1 MSWIFGYGRN
11 KDQGPDLAQMGL
23 GTPAGAGGAG
33 DSGAPNEPSNLSRA
47 ERRQMEAY
55 RFDSTALERAAQ
67 AAKDLEKSTETSV
80 VEGDDDACVDL
91 GDENGTVNIKNLE
104 ALFSK
109 YFTPFRQEVDVKLCS
124 IQQRLDLLV
133 AENMSLKDE
142 NTLLNTKVS
151 KLESDVASLKG
162 HQVSV
167 MPSDNLEGVVSEL
180 NDRQT
185 RLRNVMIFGQKE
197 AQSQETDERSE
208 LDLGIVKDIVNV
220 TCPDNP
226 VTITKVFR
234 LGRINN
240 ERPRPI
246 KVVFSTQQDALTV
259 IQGSKRLKE
268 HAKEALELSKL
279 QESTRQVEQQAK
291 IKEYEAHIAQIQ
303 IEGKRAEAEEKR
315 KLLQE
320 ETRQHQARAQY
331 QDQLSRK
338 RYDDQLSQQQRMND
352 ENLRR
357 QEESVAKQEAMRKAT
372 IEHEMGLRHQ
382 NEMKKVEAELRAK
395 AKVDRE
401 NRDLTLEQI
410 RLKAQEN
417 RVTVLESIK
426 TAGTVIGAGAQA
438 MLTDWNKVLTA
449 AGGLSLLA
457 LGVYS
462 AKGGTS
468 ITARYIE
475 SRLAAK
481 HPIETLKR
489 LKNKE
494 GDVLQGVVLAPKL
507 EERLRDIAIAT
518 KNTKYNKGMYRNI
531 LMHGPPGTGK
541 TMFTKKLAKHSGM
554 DYAILTGGDIAPM
567 GKDGVTAIHKVFD
580 WANSSRKGLLLF
592 IDEADAFLRKR
603 SSENISED
611 LRATLNAFLYRTG
624 EQSNKFMLVLAS
636 NTPEQFDWAVND
648 RLDEMVEFILPGLAE
663 RERLIRLYF
672 QKRLKVDNFDY
683 SALCTKMA
691 EMTDGMSGREIAKLG
706 VAWQAAAYASTDG
719 VLTEK
724 MVLDIVQDHVRQ
736 HRQKVEWQSEQERRE
751 SKSIYHSEK
760 EDSYIPVQPKA
771 IEYKQPLAIEYPPSS
786 ETKSSSERSSSKTK
800 SDPSSKKK

>member
-1 MSWIFGYGRN
+1 M
-11 KDQGPDLAQMGL
+11 AQMGL
-23 GTPAGAGGAG
+23 GVPAGAGGSDG
-33 DSGAPNEPSNLSRA
+33 GPPQEPNLTKA

-67 AAKDLEKSTETSV
+67 AARDLEKS
-80 VEGDDDACVDL
+80 
-91 GDENGTVNIKNLE
+91 
-104 ALFSK
+104 
-109 YFTPFRQEVDVKLCS
+109 R
-124 IQQRLDLLV
+124 
-133 AENMSLKDE
+133 
-142 NTLLNTKVS
+142 
-151 KLESDVASLKG
+151 
-162 HQVSV
+162 
-167 MPSDNLEGVVSEL
+167 
-180 NDRQT
+180 
-185 RLRNVMIFGQKE
+185 
-197 AQSQETDERSE
+197 
-208 LDLGIVKDIVNV
+208 
-220 TCPDNP
+220 
-226 VTITKVFR
+226 
-234 LGRINN
+234 
-240 ERPRPI
+240 
-246 KVVFSTQQDALTV
+246 
-259 IQGSKRLKE
+259 
-268 HAKEALELSKL
+268 HAKEALELSKQ
-279 QESTRQVEQQAK
+279 QEATKQIEQQAK
-291 IKEYEAHIAQIQ
+291 IKEYEAHIAQMQ

-331 QDQLSRK
+331 QDQLARK
-338 RYDDQLSQQQRMND
+338 RYDDQLAQQQRMN
-352 ENLRR
+352 EESLRR

-372 IEHEMGLRHQ
+372 IEHEMELRHK
-382 NEMKKVEAELRAK
+382 NEMKRVEAELRAK

-410 RLKAQEN
+410 RLRAQEN

-426 TAGTVIGAGAQA
+426 TAGTVIGTGAQA

-449 AGGLSLLA
+449 AGGLTLLA

-462 AKGGTS
+462 ARGATS
-468 ITARYIE
+468 VTARYIE
-475 SRLAAK
+475 SRLGKPSLVRETSRFSLLEAAK
-481 HPIETLKR
+481 HPIETIKKI
-489 LKNKE
+489 KNKD
-494 GDVLQGVVLAPKL
+494 GDVLHGIVLAPKL

-518 KNTKYNKGMYRNI
+518 KNTKHNKGMYRNI

-567 GKDGVTAIHKVFD
+567 GKDGVTAVHKVFD
-580 WANSSRKGLLLF
+580 WANSTRKGLLLF

-648 RLDEMVEFILPGLAE
+648 RLDEMVEFSLPGLDE

-672 QKRLKVDNFDY
+672 QKFVLEPATEGKRRLKVDNFDY
-683 SALCTKMA
+683 SALCSKMA

-706 VAWQAAAYASTDG
+706 VAWQAAAYASEDG

-724 MVLDIVQDHVRQ
+724 MVLDIVEDHVRQ
-736 HRQKVEWQSEQERRE
+736 HRQKVEWQSEQEKRE

-760 EDSYIPVQPKA
+760 EDSYVPVAPKA
-771 IEYKQPLAIEYPPSS
+771 ISYNAPLAIEYPRST
-786 ETKSSSERSSSKTK
+786 ETKTSNNKSQTK
-800 SDPSSKKK
+800 GKK